1 MAFAETVDQKKQAF
15 AESMGQKKEAF
26 AESMASIEKSFAAIK
41 ENLRQKS
48 EQYSQDDRE
57 EIMDLQAQYR
67 INAAKHESMR
77 NNKVLAKIFKN
88 NPTMKSRL
96 YDEDLQELQK
106 EGWLGKK
113 KDRDK

>member
-1 MAFAETVDQKKQAF
+1 
-15 AESMGQKKEAF
+15 MGQKKEAF

-88 NPTMKSRL
+88 NPTMKSRI

>member
-1 MAFAETVDQKKQAF
+1 MA
-15 AESMGQKKEAF
+15 G
-26 AESMASIEKSFAAIK
+26 IEKSFAAIK
-41 ENLRQKS
+41 ESLRQKS

-77 NNKVLAKIFKN
+77 NNKVLTKIFKN